1 MRKLNFGKFLLVAIL
16 ASFAFI
22 SCEDNDSEM
31 DTNLITPTVSFSE
44 EDLVY
49 EVKVNTTIIIE
60 PTLTDVTDGYIAWR
74 YDGEI
79 ISRESILEFSS
90 VEVGQHFVTFIL
102 DAANGSIE
110 RELRIDVLE
119 TTPPGVTLP
128 LEDGMVRAVIG
139 RDTEI
144 IPTFKFCDDET
155 TYQWYIDGEE
165 VASTSTYV
173 VNMDEVNDFSL
184 RLDVQNADG
193 FTRVESILRICET
206 PSLAINFD
214 QEVYY
219 VALGSSIVL
228 SPYVSYADDATTY
241 SWSVTGSS
249 ATSSTKFLTLTPD
262 AVGDYTVT
270 ISGSSSENS
279 ATAQATV
286 KCVDAT
292 DYQRPITAESSN
304 YVTVYE
310 FTAAPGQF
318 INSGYTATTAEEAA
332 DYAKGR
338 FDATSYVSLGA
349 WGGYVVVGFDHSV
362 LNVDGSRDFWVG
374 GNASSTS
381 NEPAIVWVMQD
392 VNGDGLPNDVWY
404 EVKGSEYGLETTIQ
418 DYALTYYKAEAGEDV
433 RWTDNCGNAGTVDAN
448 GYHSQCYYPAWI
460 TADSYTLTGTKIQS
474 RTEDL
479 SSDGSEYWS
488 NSVFD
493 WGYVDNYGSDY
504 VSSGTE
510 IEIDNAVNRDGTPAN
525 LKYIDFVKVQ
535 AAVNAKAGWLGEN
548 SPEVT
553 GFKNL
558 NL

>member
-1 MRKLNFGKFLLVAIL
+1 MRKLKIGKFLLVAIL
-16 ASFAFI
+16 ASFAFV
-22 SCEDNDSEM
+22 SCDDDSEV
-31 DTNLITPTVSFSE
+31 DANRTTPTVSFSE

-49 EVKVNTTIIIE
+49 EVKVNTTITIE
-60 PTLTDVTDGYIAWR
+60 PTLLDVTDGYVAWR
-74 YDGEI
+74 YNGEI
-79 ISRESILEFSS
+79 ISQENTLEFSS

-102 DAANGSIE
+102 DAANGSLE

-119 TTPPGVTLP
+119 TTPPEVTLP
-128 LEDGMVRAVIG
+128 LESGMVRAIVG
-139 RDTEI
+139 RNSEI
-144 IPTFKFCDDET
+144 IPSFKFCDDAT

-173 VNMDEVNDFSL
+173 VSKDEVNDFSL

-193 FTRVESILRICET
+193 FTRVEATLRICEI
-206 PSLAINFD
+206 PSLSFNFD

-241 SWSVTGSS
+241 NWSVTGSS
-249 ATSSTKFLTLTPD
+249 VTSSSKYLTFTPD
-262 AVGDYTVT
+262 AIGDYTVT

-279 ATAQATV
+279 TNAQATV
-286 KCVDAT
+286 KCIAAT

-304 YVTVYE
+304 TIKVYE

-318 INSGYTATTAEEAA
+318 VNSGYTAATAEEAA
-332 DYAKGR
+332 VYAEGNFNKG
-338 FDATSYVSLGA
+338 SYVSLGA
-349 WGGYVVVGFDHSV
+349 WGGYAVVGFDHSV
-362 LNVDGSRDFWVG
+362 LNVDGSRDLWVG
-374 GNASSTS
+374 GNAFSTS

-418 DYALTYYKAEAGEDV
+418 DYVLTYYKAEAGEDV

-448 GYHSQCYYPAWI
+448 VYHSQCYYPAWI

-488 NSVFD
+488 NSIFE
-493 WGYVDNYGSDY
+493 WGYADNYGSDY

-510 IEIDNAVNRDGTPAN
+510 IDIDNAVNRDGTPAN

>member
-1 MRKLNFGKFLLVAIL
+1 MRIKNFLLFILLCSSLFVACDDSD
-16 ASFAFI
+16 A
-22 SCEDNDSEM
+22 EVVDNSG
-31 DTNLITPTVSFSE
+31 TPTVTFSE
-44 EDLVY
+44 EDLIY
-49 EVKVNTTIIIE
+49 EVKVNKTISIE
-60 PTLTDVTDGYIAWR
+60 PTLVNVTDSYYSWT
-74 YDGEI
+74 YDGEVV
-79 ISRESILEFSS
+79 SREATLDFSS
-90 VEVGQHFVTFIL
+90 AVTGQHFVTFVL
-102 DAANGSIE
+102 DAANGSIK
-110 RELRIDVLE
+110 REIRIDVLE
-119 TTPPGVTLP
+119 KTPPEVSLP
-128 LEDGMVRAVIG
+128 LEDGMVRSIIN
-139 RDTEI
+139 RETEI
-144 IPTFKFCDDET
+144 VPTYQFCDDET
-155 TYQWYIDGEE
+155 TYQWYIDGEA
-165 VASTSTYV
+165 VATTSTYT
-173 VNMDEVNDFSL
+173 VNKDEINDFTI
-184 RLDVQNADG
+184 RLDVENEDG
-193 FTRVESILRICET
+193 FTRVEATLRISEI
-206 PSLAINFD
+206 PNLALDFD
-214 QEVYY
+214 QDTYY

-249 ATSSTKFLTLTPD
+249 ATSSTKYLTFTPD
-262 AVGDYTVT
+262 AVGKYLVT

-279 ATAQATV
+279 AKTTTTV
-286 KCVDAT
+286 KCVEAT

-304 YVTVYE
+304 LVTVYE

-318 INSGYTATTAEEAA
+318 INSGYTATTADEAA
-332 DYAKGR
+332 TYAEGNFKAG
-338 FDATSYVSLGA
+338 SYVSLGA

-362 LNVDGSRDFWVG
+362 LNVEDSRDFWVG
-374 GNASSTS
+374 GNAFSTS

-392 VNGDGLPNDVWY
+392 VNGDGLPNDIWY

-418 DYALTYYKAEAGEDV
+418 DYALTYYKAETGEDV
-433 RWTDNCGNAGTVDAN
+433 RWTDNCGNAGTVDVN
-448 GYHSQCYYPAWI
+448 VYHSQNYFPAWI
-460 TADSYTLTGTKIQS
+460 TTDSYTITGTKIQS

-488 NSVFD
+488 NSIFE